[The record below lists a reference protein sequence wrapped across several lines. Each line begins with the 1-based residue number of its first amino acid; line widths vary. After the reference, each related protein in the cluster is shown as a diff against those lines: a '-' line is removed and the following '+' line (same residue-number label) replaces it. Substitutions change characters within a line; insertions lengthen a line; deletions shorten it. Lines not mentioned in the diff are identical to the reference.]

1 MAYANLQGH
10 DMKDW
15 TLSSSHQYTTK
26 ENPTIY
32 IQVHDNDNFIILA
45 IYVDNGIVVTPNLVL
60 DAKLW
65 TLLKKEFEMTYKSNI
80 YLLLVFELS
89 VIESTNGFLFYKIII

>member
-1 MAYANLQGH
+1 MVYANLQGH

-15 TLSSSHQYTTK
+15 TLSSSHQYTTE

-45 IYVDNGIVVTPNLVL
+45 IYLDNGIVVTPNLVL
-60 DAKLW
+60 DAKLR
-65 TLLKKEFEMTYKSNI
+65 TLLKKEFEMTYKGNI
-80 YLLLVFELS
+80 YFVVGLRIS
-89 VIESTNGFLFYKIII
+89 CN